1 MAAQRVAAAIT
12 ALSLLVAGACDRD
25 DPTARVPVATTTS
38 APDGGRVPAG
48 APDQAVEVTVP
59 DRTRG
64 GSARVGVWAAPD
76 PAAPTLGGSAVRAL
90 VLPQLFVARPDG
102 RWSPALVEPRTDVT
116 GDDAMFGEFRL
127 RSGASW
133 SDGSPI
139 TVEDLRRSADDRF
152 VAGVEAGDDGLITVR
167 FTSPLP
173 DWRRLWS
180 GHDAVAPPADGVWG
194 GPFVVAS
201 VTPGLETV
209 LRRNDSWWGAG
220 PFLDEVR
227 LVLVPDPTTARQLL
241 GRGELDAVMP
251 PAATARTRQLAAL
264 TDVRVD
270 RVERGGWSVALVAN
284 ADTLAEDKRK
294 ALFAS
299 LDRAAFVSTLLAGEA
314 TLLQG
319 FAPSG
324 EDATWASVGLG
335 DAGALAG
342 ETVDLVGFAEEP
354 MTWLVHRSMQKRVR
368 ADTDGNATIEV
379 RSAEADRV
387 EGWLAAGDYEAAIV
401 PYLEPLGGC
410 WTCRWP
416 ALGDTA
422 RAADAADPAAIAA
435 LQAQLRDSS
444 LALPFWR
451 PATVVAWRDGLEGVR
466 ANGYAASAAWNAW
479 EWWRP

>member
-1 MAAQRVAAAIT
+1 VPGRRVATAIA
-12 ALSLLVAGACDRD
+12 ALSLLAAACDRGAT
-25 DPTARVPVATTTS
+25 TARRPASTTTS
-38 APDGGRVPAG
+38 VAGGG
-48 APDQAVEVTVP
+48 AVSAASDQAVEVTVP
-59 DRTRG
+59 DRPRG

-116 GDDAMFGEFRL
+116 GDDATSAAFRL

-152 VAGVEAGDDGLITVR
+152 VAGVEAAADGLITVR

-173 DWRRLWS
+173 GWRRLWS
-180 GHDAVAPPADGVWG
+180 GRDAVTPPAEGVWG

-201 VTPGLETV
+201 TTPGLETV
-209 LRRNDSWWGAG
+209 LRRNDAWWGTG
-220 PFLDEVR
+220 PFLDELR

-241 GRGELDAVMP
+241 ARGELDAVMP
-251 PAATARTRQLAAL
+251 PAATARTRQLEAL
-264 TDVRVD
+264 PGVDVE

-284 ADTLAEDKRK
+284 PDTLADDKRK
-294 ALFAS
+294 ALFGS

-324 EDATWASVGLG
+324 EDATWADIGVSG
-335 DAGALAG
+335 AGALAG
-342 ETVDLVGFAEEP
+342 ETVDLIGFSEEP
-354 MTWLVHRSMQKRVR
+354 MSWLVHRSMQKRVR
-368 ADTDGNATIEV
+368 ADTNGKATIEL

-387 EGWLAAGDYEAAIV
+387 EGWLASGEYEAAIV
-401 PYLEPLGGC
+401 PYLDPLGGC

-416 ALGDTA
+416 ALGDAA
-422 RAADAADPAAIAA
+422 RAADAGDPAAIAA

-444 LALPFWR
+444 VALPLWR

-479 EWWRP
+479 EWWRS